1 MSWQSPSDLADRRE
15 RGTELCRRLTA
26 DVTSIAPPG
35 IGRWGRAWEIVADA
49 DSSFMIA
56 LTSWEATGDDSMRP
70 ALRAAYARALDA
82 WREAVAEWQR
92 EAADR

>member
-1 MSWQSPSDLADRRE
+1 MSWTSPSEAADRRE
-15 RGTELCRRLTA
+15 RGTLLCRRLA
-26 DVTSIAPPG
+26 EDVAKLAPEG
-35 IGRWGRAWEIVADA
+35 IGAWTRTWEIVADA
-49 DSSFMIA
+49 DSSFMVA

-92 EAADR
+92 EAAGR